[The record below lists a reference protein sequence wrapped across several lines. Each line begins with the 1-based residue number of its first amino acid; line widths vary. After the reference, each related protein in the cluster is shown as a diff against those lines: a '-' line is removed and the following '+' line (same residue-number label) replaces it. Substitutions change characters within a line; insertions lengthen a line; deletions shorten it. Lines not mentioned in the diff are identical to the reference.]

1 MNGFVQILALLPTCK
16 RRDKK
21 RDDITRYMYID
32 TITSPGEKAYMY
44 LQS

>member
-1 MNGFVQILALLPTCK
+1 MNGFVQILARSPTCK

-21 RDDITRYMYID
+21 KDDITRYMYID

-44 LQS
+44 H